1 MKSLTALLTMVRDEL
16 NKIEDA
22 EFYHYRRPDNV
33 TSGYGVWA
41 ETGETQSMNANNR
54 KVEQQLTGYLDYY
67 TLTEF
72 DPVLDKIQEALDRLS
87 CGAWSL
93 NSVQYE
99 DETNLIHYEWN
110 FTAV

>member
-1 MKSLTALLTMVRDEL
+1 MKSLTTMLTMVRDEL

-22 EFYHYRRPDNV
+22 SFYHYKRPENV

-41 ETGETQSMNANNR
+41 ETGEAESFNSDNR
-54 KVEQQLTGYLDYY
+54 KSEQQLTGYLDYY
-67 TLTEF
+67 TLNEF
-72 DPVLDKIQEALDRLS
+72 DPVLDQIQDALSRLS

-99 DETNLIHYEWN
+99 DETNLIHYEWSFN
-110 FTAV
+110 VV

>member
-22 EFYHYRRPDNV
+22 NFYHYKRPENI

-41 ETGETQSMNANNR
+41 ETGEANSFTVDNR
-54 KVEQQLTGYLDYY
+54 KAEQQITGYVDYY
-67 TLTEF
+67 TLNEF
-72 DPVLDKIQEALDRLS
+72 DPVLDKIQDALDHLS

-99 DETNLIHYEWN
+99 DETNLIHYEWY